1 MADKKA
7 FARSVAR
14 GFVAGFLA
22 PLTAINIGHSNFN
35 VPKVPIIKLGEG
47 SFTTD
52 QKKIASDIKS
62 AIHKYGIEKNVSQAA
77 R

>member
-62 AIHKYGIEKNVSQAA
+62 AIHKYGIEKKC
-77 R
+77 